1 MLRAICRPA
10 GSKPERSGKNVKKRI
25 VVLLLLAAALSL
37 ISGASAENAS
47 ANVGTRSYTL
57 PEGFSVV
64 GADRHQRY
72 LDAVMILPD
81 AVGGESEHQ
90 INIAIGDAQQHLLDE
105 IGVTLE
111 WIGEQLQS
119 GGSNVSEAIE
129 GRPTLYVQGRNAQR
143 RLSVA
148 LIAVEIDGQIVVG
161 YEALCPTD
169 GAVGELLMEVMAN
182 AEPKKQEMTLTSG
195 FGVSST
201 ADVHPEESSVPEDD
215 EETLPA
221 DGEEAQQ
228 AGIALSR
235 PRDSVTIGQPQVIAA
250 PEQSGQSTVSR
261 PRHSVTVGQPQATAA
276 PEQSGQSTVSRP
288 RDSVTVGRPQATEAP
303 GQSVRSYVERG
314 ADGIWRFCGI
324 DWAMDAQSALEAIM
338 QATGKEMEYNQE
350 GVYVGISMQEFLMN
364 GTTVPECFMP
374 LCTFS
379 VTEDVWQVECQLA
392 PEAIRFESA
401 EAAID
406 WYDSV
411 ARNALHLANTGATE
425 SERYCL
431 YAGESFVD
439 DLGWDEML
447 EAWLKAADHGAHDAV
462 YGWVEDGNLRF
473 SIEMDTIEGDRY
485 ITCWLV
491 LEAPL

>member
-1 MLRAICRPA
+1 M
-10 GSKPERSGKNVKKRI
+10 KKRI

-81 AVGGESEHQ
+81 ADGGESEHQ
-90 INIAIGDAQQHLLDE
+90 INIAIRDAQQHLLDE

-148 LIAVEIDGQIVVG
+148 LIAVEIDGQIDVG

-201 ADVHPEESSVPEDD
+201 ADVQPEESSVPEDD

-235 PRDSVTIGQPQVIAA
+235 PRD
-250 PEQSGQSTVSR
+250 
-261 PRHSVTVGQPQATAA
+261 SVTVGQPQATAA

>member
-1 MLRAICRPA
+1 M
-10 GSKPERSGKNVKKRI
+10 KKRI

-37 ISGASAENAS
+37 IAGASAENAS

-169 GAVGELLMEVMAN
+169 GAVGELLMGVMAN

-201 ADVHPEESSVPEDD
+201 ADVQPEESSVPEDD

-261 PRHSVTVGQPQATAA
+261 PRDSVTVGQPQATAA
-276 PEQSGQSTVSRP
+276 PEQSGQ
-288 RDSVTVGRPQATEAP
+288 
-303 GQSVRSYVERG
+303 SYVERG

>member
-1 MLRAICRPA
+1 M
-10 GSKPERSGKNVKKRI
+10 KKRI

-201 ADVHPEESSVPEDD
+201 ADVQPEESSVPEDD

-235 PRDSVTIGQPQVIAA
+235 PRDSVT
-250 PEQSGQSTVSR
+250 
-261 PRHSVTVGQPQATAA
+261 
-276 PEQSGQSTVSRP
+276 
-288 RDSVTVGRPQATEAP
+288 VGRPQTTEAP

-447 EAWLKAADHGAHDAV
+447 EAWLKAAGHGAHDAV
-462 YGWVEDGNLRF
+462 YGWVEDDNLRF